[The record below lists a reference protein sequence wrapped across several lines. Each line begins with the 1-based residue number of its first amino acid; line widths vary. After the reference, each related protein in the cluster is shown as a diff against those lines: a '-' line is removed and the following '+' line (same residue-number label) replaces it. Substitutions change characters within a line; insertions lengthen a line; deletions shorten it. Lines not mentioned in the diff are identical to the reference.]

1 MNDILKTTITF
12 NTEQKIR
19 FKEYVR
25 KEFYLKD
32 DILDEEIS
40 LYLKAIILKLT
51 GEVDFITELQ
61 EIEDRIKNNKKV
73 GDKFVLNEL
82 FTKEEWENKKFFKMV
97 LGRMFYNKCQDKEFR
112 KNIGIIEDGK
122 NVRNVQQYKKIR

>member
-1 MNDILKTTITF
+1 MNDIFKTTITF
-12 NTEQKIR
+12 NTEQKMK

-112 KNIGIIEDGK
+112 ENIGIIEDGK

>member
-40 LYLKAIILKLT
+40 LYLSSLS
-51 GEVDFITELQ
+51 
-61 EIEDRIKNNKKV
+61 
-73 GDKFVLNEL
+73 
-82 FTKEEWENKKFFKMV
+82 
-97 LGRMFYNKCQDKEFR
+97 
-112 KNIGIIEDGK
+112 GK
-122 NVRNVQQYKKIR
+122 